1 MFRHTILIASIFGFY
16 FMIAA
21 LLSRLKISEES
32 KTAKRCYGCLA
43 DVAAEKMA
51 YQPCELFSIVLVYSL
66 LTRADK
72 LLEEF
77 KAQMFEGFTNAADN
91 IHREDEVRVRMA
103 EYKTLQYVAHY
114 LASDGKT
121 LDAYGLLNPNTY
133 SDVSAEV
140 DGPTTES
147 IVQQKHN
154 AYSHTDLDHVTE
166 RVDQLS
172 RNQLDVF
179 DQVVHVVE
187 HPVGG
192 EKLRWPGW
200 NWEILSSG
208 TNTCACLI
216 SAQNCYCGSFQR
228 YCGQGVCRT
237 LDVSNSSL
245 TNGAFHMQSF
255 LAKSKSGTDPKRQLN
270 YLRCTT

>member
-1 MFRHTILIASIFGFY
+1 MFRHKILIASIFGFY
-16 FMIAA
+16 FV
-21 LLSRLKISEES
+21 ISFEDLRRIGDIVYLAFCDASFPRGYLEDGQEML
-32 KTAKRCYGCLA
+32 RCLA

-77 KAQMFEGFTNAADN
+77 KAQMFEADN

-114 LASDGKT
+114 LASNGKT
-121 LDAYGLLNPNTY
+121 LDAYGLPNPNTY

-140 DGPTTES
+140 DGPATES

-154 AYSHTDLDHVTE
+154 AYSHTDLEHLTE

-172 RNQLDVF
+172 RNQRDVF
-179 DQVVHVVE
+179 DQVVHAVE
-187 HPVGG
+187 HPVDG
-192 EKLRWPGW
+192 EKLFFLDGPGGTGKSFLL
-200 NWEILSSG
+200 EQIL
-208 TNTCACLI
+208 AH
-216 SAQNCYCGSFQR
+216 R

-255 LAKSKSGTDPKRQLN
+255 LAKSKAELTRNASLII
-270 YLRCTT
+270 